1 MGKYVLEYHSHT
13 GDTSINIHGKFVADK
28 LPQVTKYLREFTY
41 CVNGNRIRT
50 HLIEEGLYNAICN
63 ARSGRGIYIY
73 TIRYDRNM

>member
-1 MGKYVLEYHSHT
+1 MGKYVLEYQSRKDDT
-13 GDTSINIHGKFVADK
+13 GINIHGKFVADK

-50 HLIEEGLYNAICN
+50 YLIEEGLYYAVGN
-63 ARSGRGIYIY
+63 ARSGRGIYFY